1 MRVTVLILVT
11 IQLMLSGAF
20 GSHVHWNGQSSGSDE
35 HVSRPHIHLTG
46 HSHSHSHSRHE
57 HSHPVAGEKRD
68 PSPVGPAPDER
79 GHDEDAIYVSAEPIV
94 ASGQRVVVPDP
105 LWEGWVARSQDEDV
119 QTVCTRP
126 AFDRDDD
133 HAGRETRTDFQL
145 LPHLLRI

>member
-1 MRVTVLILVT
+1 MRVAVLILVT
-11 IQLMLSGAF
+11 IQLMLSGAV

-46 HSHSHSHSRHE
+46 HSHSHSRHE

-68 PSPVGPAPDER
+68 SSPVGPAPDER
-79 GHDEDAIYVSAEPIV
+79 GHDEDAIYVSAEPIM
-94 ASGQRVVVPDP
+94 ASVQRIVVPDTH
-105 LWEGWVARSQDEDV
+105 WEGWVARSQDEDV

-126 AFDRDDD
+126 AFDRDDG

>member
-1 MRVTVLILVT
+1 MRVAVLILVT
-11 IQLMLSGAF
+11 IQLMLSGAV

-46 HSHSHSHSRHE
+46 HSHSHSRHE

-68 PSPVGPAPDER
+68 PTPVGPAPDER

-105 LWEGWVARSQDEDV
+105 LLEGWVARSQDEDV